1 MEEKEKI
8 VYYIYMLENI
18 ADKRKYIGQT
28 SKEPEQRWCNGRSYS
43 SVPELFDDIEKYG
56 WVKGFKRVILCTCF
70 TRLESLNIESYF
82 IKKYKTTD
90 PKYGYNK
97 KVIRRVNRK
106 LIADIVKNRKSY
118 EVPAVVEKERK
129 PIKLMESTINKIKNA
144 RVERVSRGKII
155 TRFETNYMG
164 FVSEIDIGYEWYG
177 LPHGIIGYQ
186 TYKNSEGKINS
197 TLKSGIGHLWGFFE
211 EPLTPPQIID
221 KLKEH
226 NILEQIEQYKDLV
239 EKVRYCEK
247 FYNENEDEL
256 APFRINRVYVV
267 HYLNRDEPYMEITF
281 IAPITAKYIR
291 KFLGMDQEY
300 FETHQVEVLQKLGE
314 KGAYEKFI
322 EFGDRLDWT
331 L

>member
-1 MEEKEKI
+1 MAEQEE

-18 ADKRKYIGQT
+18 ANKRKYIGQT
-28 SKEPEQRWCNGRSYS
+28 RKEPEQRWCNGRNYS
-43 SVPELFDDIEKYG
+43 HVPDLFDDINKYG
-56 WVKGFKRVILCTCF
+56 WAKGFRRVILCTCS
-70 TRLESLNIESYF
+70 TKLESLNIESYF

-90 PKYGYNK
+90 PKCGYNQ

-106 LIADIVKNRKSY
+106 LIADIVKNCKSY
-118 EVPAVVEKERK
+118 EVPAIKKERK

-144 RVERVSRGKII
+144 RVERVGRGKII
-155 TRFETNYMG
+155 TGFKTNYMG
-164 FVSEIDIGYEWYG
+164 FIDEIDIGYEWYG

-197 TLKSGIGHLWGFFE
+197 TLKSSIGHLWNFFE

-226 NILEQIEQYKDLV
+226 NILEQIERYKDLV
-239 EKVRYCEK
+239 EKARYCEK
-247 FYNENEDEL
+247 FYSENEDEL
-256 APFRINRVYVV
+256 APFRIDRVYVV
-267 HYLNRDEPYMEITF
+267 HYLNRDEPYMGITF
-281 IAPITAKYIR
+281 IAPITEKYMR

-300 FETHQVEVLQKLGE
+300 FEDHPIEVLQKLGE
-314 KGAYEKFI
+314 KGAYEKFL
-322 EFGDRLDWT
+322 EFGDKLDWT